1 MKAVA
6 SDGFSSAA
14 SSVYGTIPVSAS
26 ETPMYSSVTS
36 ASPPKMPSGSVRC
49 GSLTSS
55 ADVATMSKPMK
66 AKNTSA
72 APDSTP
78 ATPYFAGSAPVA
90 QDSSDC
96 DHPSAPPPSAGTA
109 GGPIRTR
116 VAQSNKGNRTQKNNA
131 RTRGGG
137 KVGQ

>member
-1 MKAVA
+1 
-6 SDGFSSAA
+6 
-14 SSVYGTIPVSAS
+14 
-26 ETPMYSSVTS
+26 MYSNGTS
-36 ASPPKMPSGSVRC
+36 AMPPKMPSGSVRC

-55 ADVATMSKPMK
+55 ADVATTSKPMK

-96 DHPSAPPPSAGTA
+96 DHASAPPPSAGTA
-109 GGPIRTR
+109 GGTNGDRLAASKEVKQTTIKNSTMRSEERSVGKECGRTCRTR
-116 VAQSNKGNRTQKNNA
+116 SSPNK
-131 RTRGGG
+131 
-137 KVGQ
+137 